1 MKKRTFIKSTSAFVG
16 GVLLAPYLGCSTKN
30 PNTLETTPLKN
41 WAGNLQYST
50 DKVLY
55 PSSVKEV
62 QELIPQLEKAR
73 VLGSRHSFNTI
84 ADSHHQLIAT
94 SRLNGIIE
102 LDEANSQIT
111 VEGGIKYGELCHFV
125 EERGFAFH
133 NLASLPHISVA
144 GSIATATHGSGLK
157 NGNLASSVKAIEFV
171 DAAGDLHTIKK
182 GDPEFEGAVV
192 GLGALGLVTAVTLEL
207 VPSFEVAQSVYA
219 DMPFDALKS
228 DFLQIMGAGYSVS
241 LFTDW
246 KDGVFNEIWVKKKVE
261 NGTTPVF
268 PETLFGASLA
278 TENLHPVPGQSGESC
293 TEQMGI
299 VGPWYQRLPHF
310 KMEFQPSAGRELQS
324 EYFVPLEH
332 AYEAIMAVA
341 ELSRKISPLLFISEI
356 RTVKKDELWLSP
368 AFGQDVVAIHTTWKQ
383 EIPEVMALLPEM
395 EAKLAPFSP
404 RPHWGKLFTFSPE
417 QISTMYPKFGA
428 FQDLIRQYD
437 PQGKFQNE
445 YIKQYIWGMNG

>member
-1 MKKRTFIKSTSAFVG
+1 MKKRTFVKSTSAFVG
-16 GVLLAPYLGCSTKN
+16 GVLLAPYLGCTTKTTN
-30 PNTLETTPLKN
+30 KLEHTPLKN
-41 WAGNLQYST
+41 WAENLQYST

-55 PSSVKEV
+55 PSSVKEI
-62 QELIPQLEKAR
+62 QELIPKLDKAR

-84 ADSHHQLIAT
+84 ADSVDQLIAT
-94 SRLNGIIE
+94 SRLNGIVE
-102 LDEANSQIT
+102 LDAANSQIT
-111 VEGGIKYGELCHFV
+111 VEGGIKYGELCHMV
-125 EERGFAFH
+125 EEQGFAFH

-144 GSIATATHGSGLK
+144 GSIATATHGSGLE

-171 DAAGDLHTIKK
+171 DATGELHKIKK
-182 GDPEFEGAVV
+182 GDPDFDGAVV

-207 VPSFEVAQSVYA
+207 VPSFEVAQSVYV
-219 DMPFDALKS
+219 DMPFEALKS
-228 DFLQIMGAGYSVS
+228 NFLQIMGAGYSVS

-246 KDGVFNEIWVKKKVE
+246 KDGVFNEVWVKKKIDK
-261 NGTTPVF
+261 GSTSDF

-293 TEQMGI
+293 TEQMGLA
-299 VGPWYQRLPHF
+299 GPWYQRLPHF

-356 RTVKKDELWLSP
+356 RTVKRDGLWLSP
-368 AFGQDVVAIHTTWKQ
+368 AYDQDVVAIHTTWKQ

-404 RPHWGKLFTFSPE
+404 RPHWGKLFTFNAE
-417 QISTMYPKFGA
+417 QISQMYPKLNA
-428 FQDLIRQYD
+428 FKDLISKYD
-437 PQGKFQNE
+437 PKGKFQNE
-445 YIKQYIWGMNG
+445 FILKNIFGG